1 MSRLDC
7 REFVFALAKAQDF
20 PRPPLRHGVAGPGSA
35 AWRRYLAG
43 ASLFGVGEAQ
53 HAPDERRES
62 PEVRHE
68 RT

>member
-20 PRPPLRHGVAGPGSA
+20 PRLALRHGVAGPGSA

-43 ASLFGVGEAQ
+43 VGEAQ
-53 HAPDERRES
+53 HAPDERREF